1 MDFPE
6 IIPIKQ
12 EDGGVAKIH
21 HKNLPDVG
29 VGVKG
34 EGKMLLMVSP
44 RSTGKINHYL

>member
-21 HKNLPDVG
+21 HEKFTRGRRRDQG
-29 VGVKG
+29 C
-34 EGKMLLMVSP
+34 
-44 RSTGKINHYL
+44 R